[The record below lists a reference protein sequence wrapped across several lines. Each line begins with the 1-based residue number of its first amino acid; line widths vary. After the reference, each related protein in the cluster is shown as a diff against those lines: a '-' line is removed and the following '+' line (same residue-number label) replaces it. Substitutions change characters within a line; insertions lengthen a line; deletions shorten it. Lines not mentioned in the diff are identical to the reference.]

1 MLAFL
6 IRRLL
11 LMVPV
16 LAGISFITF
25 ALLAFAPGSYVS
37 LALSSGIS
45 NPQVLDRVR
54 EQLRLD
60 EPWFLRF
67 LHYLQDVLHGDLG
80 QSIVAG
86 QPVAAQI
93 WAALPN
99 TLILTVSSLL
109 FAVVVSLIAGGLAG
123 ARPNTV
129 ADYLASAISVVGVA
143 LPSFWLGL
151 MLILLFSLKLQ
162 WLPLGGGGT
171 GNLAQGLW
179 PFLSYLILPT
189 IALGSELTAILTRLT
204 RGALL
209 DVISEDYIRT
219 ARAKGVSPA
228 RVLFRHALRNAALP
242 LITTAGIQFGA
253 LLGGAVVVETIFSWP
268 GMGLLTVSAISQR
281 DLPMI
286 QGSVLVFAALFVVS
300 VLVTDLLYT
309 LVDPRIQY
317 E

>member
-1 MLAFL
+1 MLPFL
-6 IRRLL
+6 VRRVL

-16 LAGISFITF
+16 LAGIIFITF
-25 ALLAFAPGSYVS
+25 GLLAFAPGSYIS

-45 NPQVLDRVR
+45 NPQVLERVR
-54 EQLRLD
+54 QQLRLD
-60 EPWFLRF
+60 EPWYERF
-67 LHYLQDVLHGDLG
+67 GHYLWDVLHGDLG

-86 QPVAAQI
+86 QPVISQL

-99 TLILTVSSLL
+99 TLILTISSLL
-109 FAVVVSLIAGGLAG
+109 FAVVVSLIAGSLAG
-123 ARPNTV
+123 ARPNTA
-129 ADYLASAISVVGVA
+129 ADYLASGISVLGVA

-151 MLILLFSLKLQ
+151 MLILLFSLKLR

-171 GNLAQGLW
+171 GNLSQGLW

-189 IALGSELTAILTRLT
+189 VALGSELTAILTRLT

-209 DVISEDYIRT
+209 DVLSEDYIRT
-219 ARAKGVSPA
+219 ARAKGVSPG
-228 RVLFRHALRNAALP
+228 RVLYRHALRNAALP
-242 LITTAGIQFGA
+242 LITTAGIQFGG

-268 GMGLLTVSAISQR
+268 GMGLLTVSAIQQR

-286 QGSVLVFAALFVVS
+286 QGSVLVFATLFVVS
-300 VLVTDLLYT
+300 VLITDLLYT

-317 E
+317 D